1 MLAPAGPRPD
11 GGRHA
16 LAAGR
21 LDRRRHDRRGLL
33 STYLGYLFAGLGGGA
48 VVASLALGLVLTHRS
63 SGVVNFAHAAMG
75 MYVAFAFFEFRETGD
90 WVVPVIGLPARVHLL
105 ARPTLASALA
115 FAVIVAVA
123 LGLVV
128 YLLVFRPLRQ
138 APALARVVASLGLLL
153 YLQEIVRL
161 RFPVAGASVVT
172 RRPVLAD
179 EPVALFGTT
188 VTENRLILAAL
199 VVVVALVLGAVFRFT
214 RFGLATR
221 AAAGN
226 EKGAL
231 LLGISPDRLASV
243 CWAVAS
249 VLAGVAVILIE
260 PIAGLSATTTTLLVI
275 PALAAALLGGL
286 ESFAITTAA
295 GLAIGM
301 VQSLILGWS
310 VRPDTRWIPDWIPT
324 TGLQQLVPVLVI
336 LGVLLWRGDAL
347 PDRAAIT
354 GKRLPPSPEPRH
366 VTAWTVALV
375 GLVAVGLVTLDSGY
389 RHALIVSMV
398 FALLTLSVVVLTG
411 FSGQISLAQLAF
423 AGVAGFAAIKLT
435 EHHVP
440 FPIAL
445 VLASLL
451 ATAIGVL
458 VGWPATRVRGM
469 SLAIATLA
477 MAVAIEELVLA
488 SEPFSGGHAGASAP
502 RPFLFGIDVGVGATG
517 SGNFRAAF
525 GFVCLGVL
533 TLASLA
539 VVNLRRNRTGLRWL
553 AVRANERAAAAAG
566 IDVTRAKLGAFA
578 VSSFLAGLCGVLMAF
593 SVTTLSPT
601 SFLVIGS
608 LVAVALTYLAGVSSV
623 GGALVAGALAQAGI
637 YTAFMNDLTGGDANT
652 YVFAISGL
660 ALIVTAIT
668 APEGITGLVRS
679 AGARLRPS
687 RPAAPAAS
695 EAATA

>member
-1 MLAPAGPRPD
+1 M
-11 GGRHA
+11 
-16 LAAGR
+16 
-21 LDRRRHDRRGLL
+21 
-33 STYLGYLFAGLGGGA
+33 
-48 VVASLALGLVLTHRS
+48 LTHRS

-75 MYVAFAFFEFRETGD
+75 MYVAFAYFEFRETGD
-90 WVVPVIGLPARVHLL
+90 FVLPIIGLPDRVHLL
-105 ARPTLASALA
+105 ARPTLASALG
-115 FAVIVAVA
+115 FAAALAVV

-128 YLLVFRPLRQ
+128 YVLVFRPLRQ

-161 RFPVAGASVVT
+161 RFPVSGASVIT
-172 RRPVLAD
+172 RRPVLAE
-179 EPVALFGTT
+179 EPVALLGTT
-188 VTENRLILAAL
+188 VTENRLILAGL
-199 VVVVALVLGAVFRFT
+199 VVLIAAVLGAAFTYT

-249 VLAGVAVILIE
+249 VLAGMAVILIE

-295 GLAIGM
+295 GLGIGM

-310 VRPDTRWIPDWIPT
+310 VRPDTHWIPDWIPT
-324 TGLQQLVPVLVI
+324 TGIQQVVPVLVI
-336 LGVLLWRGDAL
+336 IGVLIWRGDAL
-347 PDRAAIT
+347 PDRSAVA
-354 GKRLPPSPEPRH
+354 GWRLPPSPQPRH

-375 GLVAVGLVTLDSGY
+375 GLASAGLLTFGSGY

-423 AGVAGFAAIKLT
+423 AGVAGFASIRLT

-451 ATAIGVL
+451 ATVIGVI
-458 VGWPATRVRGM
+458 VGYPATRVRGM

-488 SEPFSGGHAGASAP
+488 SPSFSHGHAGSSAP
-502 RPFLFGIDVGVGATG
+502 RPYLFGLDVGIGATG
-517 SGNFRAAF
+517 TGNFRATF

-539 VVNLRRNRTGLRWL
+539 VINLRRNRTGLRWL

-566 IDVTRAKLGAFA
+566 IDVTKAKLGAFA

-623 GGALVAGALAQAGI
+623 SGALVAGALAQAGI
-637 YTAFMNDLTGGDANT
+637 YTAFTNDITGGDANP
-652 YVFAISGL
+652 YVFALSGL
-660 ALIVTAIT
+660 ALIITAIT
-668 APEGITGLVRS
+668 APEGMTGVVRGMV
-679 AGARLRPS
+679 AGARERVGRPG
-687 RPAAPAAS
+687 PQPMA
-695 EAATA
+695 EAATP

>member
-1 MLAPAGPRPD
+1 
-11 GGRHA
+11 
-16 LAAGR
+16 
-21 LDRRRHDRRGLL
+21 
-33 STYLGYLFAGLGGGA
+33 
-48 VVASLALGLVLTHRS
+48 VLTHRS

-75 MYVAFAFFEFRETGD
+75 MYVAFAYFEFRETGD
-90 WVVPVIGLPARVHLL
+90 FVLPIIGLPDRVHLL
-105 ARPTLASALA
+105 ARPTLASALG
-115 FAVIVAVA
+115 FAAALAVV

-128 YLLVFRPLRQ
+128 YVLVFRPLRQ

-161 RFPVAGASVVT
+161 RFPVSGASVIT
-172 RRPVLAD
+172 RRPVLAE
-179 EPVALFGTT
+179 EPVALLGTT
-188 VTENRLILAAL
+188 VTENRLILAGL
-199 VVVVALVLGAVFRFT
+199 VVLIAAVLGAAFSYT

-249 VLAGVAVILIE
+249 VLAGMAVILIE

-295 GLAIGM
+295 GLGIGM

-310 VRPDTRWIPDWIPT
+310 VRPDTHWIPDWIPT
-324 TGLQQLVPVLVI
+324 TGIQQVVPVLVI
-336 LGVLLWRGDAL
+336 IGVLIWRGDAL
-347 PDRAAIT
+347 PDRSAVA
-354 GKRLPPSPEPRH
+354 GWRLPPSPQPRH

-375 GLVAVGLVTLDSGY
+375 GLASAGLLTFGSGY

-423 AGVAGFAAIKLT
+423 AGVAGFASIRLT

-451 ATAIGVL
+451 ATVIGVI
-458 VGWPATRVRGM
+458 VGYPATRVRGM

-488 SEPFSGGHAGASAP
+488 SPSFSHGHAGSSAP
-502 RPFLFGIDVGVGATG
+502 RPYLFGLDVGIGATG
-517 SGNFRAAF
+517 TGNFRATF

-539 VVNLRRNRTGLRWL
+539 VINLRRNRTGLRWL

-566 IDVTRAKLGAFA
+566 IDVTKAKLGAFA

-623 GGALVAGALAQAGI
+623 SGALVAGALAQAGI
-637 YTAFMNDLTGGDANT
+637 YTAFTNDITGGDANP
-652 YVFAISGL
+652 YVFALSGL
-660 ALIVTAIT
+660 ALIITAIT
-668 APEGITGLVRS
+668 APEGMTGVVRGMV
-679 AGARLRPS
+679 AGARERVGRPG
-687 RPAAPAAS
+687 PQPMA
-695 EAATA
+695 EAATP

>member
-1 MLAPAGPRPD
+1 M
-11 GGRHA
+11 
-16 LAAGR
+16 
-21 LDRRRHDRRGLL
+21 
-33 STYLGYLFAGLGGGA
+33 
-48 VVASLALGLVLTHRS
+48 VASLALGLVLTHRS

-75 MYVAFAFFEFRETGD
+75 MYVAFAFFEFRATGD
-90 WVVPVIGLPARVHLL
+90 WVLPVIGLPARVHLL

-115 FAVIVAVA
+115 FALIVSVL

-128 YLLVFRPLRQ
+128 YLLVFRPLRP

-153 YLQEIVRL
+153 YIQEIVRL

-172 RRPVLAD
+172 RRPVLPD
-179 EPVALFGTT
+179 EPVAVFGTT
-188 VTENRLILAAL
+188 VTENRLLLAGL
-199 VVVVALVLGAVFRFT
+199 VVGVALLLGAVFRFT

-221 AAAGN
+221 AGAGN

-249 VLAGVAVILIE
+249 VLAGFAVILIE

-336 LGVLLWRGDAL
+336 LGGLVWRGDAL

-354 GKRLPPSPEPRH
+354 GKRLPPSPAPRH

-375 GLVAVGLVTLDSGY
+375 GLASAGLLTLDSGY

-423 AGVAGFAAIKLT
+423 AGVAGFAAIRLA
-435 EHHVP
+435 EHRVP

-451 ATAIGVL
+451 AAVIGVL

-517 SGNFRAAF
+517 TGNFRAAF
-525 GFVCLGVL
+525 GFVCLVVL

-566 IDVTRAKLGAFA
+566 IDVTRAKLGAFGM
-578 VSSFLAGLCGVLMAF
+578 SSFLAGLCGALMAF

-637 YTAFMNDLTGGDANT
+637 STAFMNDLTGGDANT

-679 AGARLRPS
+679 AAGRRRRAPGA
-687 RPAAPAAS
+687 AAAAS
-695 EAATA
+695 EVAA

>member
-1 MLAPAGPRPD
+1 M
-11 GGRHA
+11 
-16 LAAGR
+16 
-21 LDRRRHDRRGLL
+21 
-33 STYLGYLFAGLGGGA
+33 
-48 VVASLALGLVLTHRS
+48 VASLALGLVLTHRS

-90 WVVPVIGLPARVHLL
+90 WVIPILGLPERVHLL
-105 ARPTLASALA
+105 ARPTLASALG
-115 FAVIVAVA
+115 FAAIVAVA

-128 YLLVFRPLRQ
+128 YVLVFRPLRQ

-172 RRPVLAD
+172 RRPVLTD

-188 VTENRLILAAL
+188 VTENRLILAGL
-199 VVVVALVLGAVFRFT
+199 VVLVSLLLGAVFRFT

-231 LLGISPDRLASV
+231 LLGIAPDRLASA

-249 VLAGVAVILIE
+249 VLAGFAVILIE

-295 GLAIGM
+295 GLGIGM

-324 TGLQQLVPVLVI
+324 TGLQQLVPVGVI
-336 LGVLLWRGDAL
+336 LGVLLVRGDAL
-347 PDRAAIT
+347 PDRAAIA
-354 GKRLPPSPEPRH
+354 GKRLPPSPTPRH
-366 VTAWTVALV
+366 VTAWTIVLV
-375 GLVAVGLVTLDSGY
+375 GLAGAGLVTLDSGY

-423 AGVAGFAAIKLT
+423 AGVAGFAAIRLT

-445 VLASLL
+445 VLAALL
-451 ATAIGVL
+451 AAVLGVL

-477 MAVAIEELVLA
+477 MAVAIEELVLG
-488 SEPFSGGHAGASAP
+488 SDPFSGGHAGASAP

-533 TLASLA
+533 ALASLA

-566 IDVTRAKLGAFA
+566 IDVTRSKLGAFA
-578 VSSFLAGLCGVLMAF
+578 VSSFLAGLCGALMAF
-593 SVTTLSPT
+593 SVSTLSPT

-623 GGALVAGALAQAGI
+623 GGALLAGALTQAGI
-637 YTAFMNDLTGGDANT
+637 VTAVSNHLSGGDANP
-652 YVFAISGL
+652 YVFAISGI
-660 ALIVTAIT
+660 ALILTAIA
-668 APEGITGLVRS
+668 APEGLTGLVRN
-679 AGARLRPS
+679 GLARVRRLPVRS
-687 RPAAPAAS
+687 TPAAPGPAEAVAS
-695 EAATA
+695 

>member
-1 MLAPAGPRPD
+1 
-11 GGRHA
+11 
-16 LAAGR
+16 
-21 LDRRRHDRRGLL
+21 
-33 STYLGYLFAGLGGGA
+33 
-48 VVASLALGLVLTHRS
+48 VLTHRS

-75 MYVAFAFFEFRETGD
+75 MYVAFAYFEFRENGD
-90 WVVPVIGLPARVHLL
+90 WVLPIIGLPDRIHLL
-105 ARPTLASALA
+105 ARPTQSSALA
-115 FAVIVAVA
+115 FAAILAVV

-128 YLLVFRPLRQ
+128 YGLVFRPLRQ

-161 RFPVAGASVVT
+161 RFPVSGASVVT

-179 EPVALFGTT
+179 EPVAIFGTT
-188 VTENRLILAAL
+188 VTENRLILTAL
-199 VVVVALVLGAVFRFT
+199 VIVVAVILAAVFRFT

-249 VLAGVAVILIE
+249 VLAGFAVILIE
-260 PIAGLSATTTTLLVI
+260 PIAGLSPTTTTLLVI

-310 VRPDTRWIPDWIPT
+310 VRPDTRWIPDWLPT
-324 TGLQQLVPVLVI
+324 TGLQQTVPVLI
-336 LGVLLWRGDAL
+336 IIGVLVWRGDAL
-347 PDRAAIT
+347 PDRAAIA
-354 GKRLPPSPEPRH
+354 GRRLPPSPEPRH

-375 GLVAVGLVTLDSGY
+375 GLASAGLITFGSGY

-423 AGVAGFAAIKLT
+423 AGVAGFASIRLT

-440 FPIAL
+440 FPVAL
-445 VLASLL
+445 VLAALL
-451 ATAIGVL
+451 ATGIGVL
-458 VGWPATRVRGM
+458 VGYPATRVRGM

-477 MAVAIEELVLA
+477 MAVAIEQLVLA
-488 SEPFSGGHAGASAP
+488 SPTFSHGQAGSSAP
-502 RPFLFGIDVGVGATG
+502 RPYLLGIDVGIGATG
-517 SGNFRAAF
+517 SGNFRPAF
-525 GFVCLGVL
+525 GFLCLGIL

-539 VVNLRRNRTGLRWL
+539 VINLRRNRTGLRWL

-637 YTAFMNDLTGGDANT
+637 YTAFMNDLSGGDANT

-668 APEGITGLVRS
+668 APEGITGLVRK
-679 AGARLRPS
+679 AAARATRRDRTPEPVAV
-687 RPAAPAAS
+687 PA
-695 EAATA
+695 

>member
-1 MLAPAGPRPD
+1 M
-11 GGRHA
+11 
-16 LAAGR
+16 
-21 LDRRRHDRRGLL
+21 
-33 STYLGYLFAGLGGGA
+33 
-48 VVASLALGLVLTHRS
+48 
-63 SGVVNFAHAAMG
+63 NFAHAAMG

-286 ESFAITTAA
+286 ESFAVTTAA

>member
-1 MLAPAGPRPD
+1 
-11 GGRHA
+11 
-16 LAAGR
+16 
-21 LDRRRHDRRGLL
+21 
-33 STYLGYLFAGLGGGA
+33 
-48 VVASLALGLVLTHRS
+48 VLTHRS

-75 MYVAFAFFEFRETGD
+75 MYVAFAFYEFRETGD
-90 WVVPVIGLPARVHLL
+90 LVLPIIGLPDRVHLL

-115 FAVIVAVA
+115 FAVALAVA

-138 APALARVVASLGLLL
+138 SPALARVVASLGLLL

-161 RFPVAGASVVT
+161 RFPISGASVVT
-172 RRPVLAD
+172 HRPVLAD

-188 VTENRLILAAL
+188 VTENRLILAGLVILVAAL
-199 VVVVALVLGAVFRFT
+199 LGAAFRST

-231 LLGISPDRLASV
+231 LLGIAPDRLASA

-260 PIAGLSATTTTLLVI
+260 PIAGLSATTTPLLVI

-286 ESFAITTAA
+286 ESFAITTAG

-310 VRPDTRWIPDWIPT
+310 VRPDTHWIPDWLPP
-324 TGLQQLVPVLVI
+324 TGLQQVVPVVVI
-336 LGVLLWRGDAL
+336 LAVLVVRGDAL
-347 PDRAAIT
+347 PDRAAVA
-354 GKRLPPSPEPRH
+354 GHRLPPSPEPRH

-375 GLVAVGLVTLDSGY
+375 GLASAGLLTFGAGY

-423 AGVAGFAAIKLT
+423 AGVAGFASIRLT

-445 VLASLL
+445 VLAALL
-451 ATAIGVL
+451 ATVIGVV
-458 VGWPATRVRGM
+458 VGYPATRVRGM

-477 MAVAIEELVLA
+477 MAVAIEELVLG
-488 SEPFSGGHAGASAP
+488 SEGFSGGHAGSSAP
-502 RPFLFGIDVGVGATG
+502 RPSFLGIDVGIGATG

-533 TLASLA
+533 ALASLA
-539 VVNLRRNRTGLRWL
+539 VTNLRRNRTGLRWL

-637 YTAFMNDLTGGDANT
+637 YTAVTNDLTGGDANP
-652 YVFAISGL
+652 YVFALSGL

-668 APEGITGLVRS
+668 APEGMTGVVRS
-679 AGARLRPS
+679 AATRLRRRAAGS
-687 RPAAPAAS
+687 PASSPVAEGVAP
-695 EAATA
+695 

>member
-1 MLAPAGPRPD
+1 
-11 GGRHA
+11 
-16 LAAGR
+16 
-21 LDRRRHDRRGLL
+21 LDRRRPDRHGLL

-90 WVVPVIGLPARVHLL
+90 LVLPILGLPGRVHLL
-105 ARPTLASALA
+105 ARPVLASALV
-115 FAVIVAVA
+115 FAIVLAIVV
-123 LGLVV
+123 GLVV

-153 YLQEIVRL
+153 YIQEIVRL
-161 RFPVAGASVVT
+161 RFPVSGASVVT
-172 RRPVLAD
+172 HRPVLGDA
-179 EPVALFGTT
+179 PVALFGTT
-188 VTENRLILAAL
+188 VTENRLILAGL
-199 VVVVALVLGAVFRFT
+199 VVLVAALLGAVFWFT

-243 CWAVAS
+243 CWAAAS

-260 PIAGLSATTTTLLVI
+260 PIAGLNPTTTTLLVI

-286 ESFAITTAA
+286 ESFAVTTAA

-310 VRPDTRWIPDWIPT
+310 VRPDTRWIPDWLPT
-324 TGLQQLVPVLVI
+324 TGLQQVVPVIVI
-336 LGVLLWRGDAL
+336 IGVLVWRGDAL
-347 PDRAAIT
+347 PDRAAVA
-354 GKRLPPSPEPRH
+354 GRRLPPSPEPRH
-366 VTAWTVALV
+366 VTAWTVALIGAATV
-375 GLVAVGLVTLDSGY
+375 GLLTFGSGY

-423 AGVAGFAAIKLT
+423 AGVAGFASIRLA

-445 VLASLL
+445 VAASLL
-451 ATAIGVL
+451 ATVIGVL
-458 VGWPATRVRGM
+458 VGYPATRVRGM

-488 SEPFSGGHAGASAP
+488 SPSFSHGHEGSSAP
-502 RPFLFGIDVGVGATG
+502 RPFLFGADVGIGATG

-533 TLASLA
+533 ALAALG
-539 VVNLRRNRTGLRWL
+539 VTNLRRNRTGLRWL

-578 VSSFLAGLCGVLMAF
+578 VSSFLAGLCGVLMAY

-652 YVFAISGL
+652 YVFAVSGL
-660 ALIVTAIT
+660 ALIMTAIT

-679 AGARLRPS
+679 AAARLGRGTPTPPPS
-687 RPAAPAAS
+687 STPPGS
-695 EAATA
+695 GEAVVA

>member
-1 MLAPAGPRPD
+1 
-11 GGRHA
+11 
-16 LAAGR
+16 
-21 LDRRRHDRRGLL
+21 
-33 STYLGYLFAGLGGGA
+33 
-48 VVASLALGLVLTHRS
+48 VLTHRS

-75 MYVAFAFFEFRETGD
+75 MYVAFAYFEFRENGD
-90 WVVPVIGLPARVHLL
+90 WVLPIIGLPDRIHLL
-105 ARPTLASALA
+105 ARPTLSSALA
-115 FAVIVAVA
+115 FATILAVV

-128 YLLVFRPLRQ
+128 YGLVFRPLRQ

-161 RFPVAGASVVT
+161 RFPVSGASVVT

-179 EPVALFGTT
+179 EPVAIFGTT
-188 VTENRLILAAL
+188 VTENRLILTAL
-199 VVVVALVLGAVFRFT
+199 VIVVAVILAAVFRFT

-249 VLAGVAVILIE
+249 VLAGFAVILIE
-260 PIAGLSATTTTLLVI
+260 PIAGLSPTTTTLLVI

-310 VRPDTRWIPDWIPT
+310 VRPDTRWIPDWLPT
-324 TGLQQLVPVLVI
+324 TGLQQTVPVLI
-336 LGVLLWRGDAL
+336 IIGVLVWRGDAL
-347 PDRAAIT
+347 PDRAAIA
-354 GKRLPPSPEPRH
+354 GRRLPPSPEPRH

-375 GLVAVGLVTLDSGY
+375 GLASAGLITFGSGY

-423 AGVAGFAAIKLT
+423 AGVAGFASIRLT

-440 FPIAL
+440 FPVAL
-445 VLASLL
+445 VLGALL
-451 ATAIGVL
+451 ATGIGVL
-458 VGWPATRVRGM
+458 VGYPATRVRGM

-477 MAVAIEELVLA
+477 MAVAIEQLVLA
-488 SEPFSGGHAGASAP
+488 SPTFSHGQAGSSAP
-502 RPFLFGIDVGVGATG
+502 RPYLLGIDVGIGATG
-517 SGNFRAAF
+517 SGNFRPAF
-525 GFVCLGVL
+525 GFLCLGIL

-539 VVNLRRNRTGLRWL
+539 VINLRRNRTGLRWL

-637 YTAFMNDLTGGDANT
+637 YTAFMNDLSGGDANT

-668 APEGITGLVRS
+668 APEGITGLVRK
-679 AGARLRPS
+679 AAARATRRDRTPEPLAV
-687 RPAAPAAS
+687 PA
-695 EAATA
+695 

>member
-1 MLAPAGPRPD
+1 M
-11 GGRHA
+11 
-16 LAAGR
+16 
-21 LDRRRHDRRGLL
+21 
-33 STYLGYLFAGLGGGA
+33 
-48 VVASLALGLVLTHRS
+48 LTHRS

-75 MYVAFAFFEFRETGD
+75 MYVAFAYFEFRETGD
-90 WVVPVIGLPARVHLL
+90 FVLPIIGLPDRVHLL
-105 ARPTLASALA
+105 ARPTLASALG
-115 FAVIVAVA
+115 FAAALAVV

-128 YLLVFRPLRQ
+128 YVLVFRPLRQ

-161 RFPVAGASVVT
+161 RFPVSGASVIT
-172 RRPVLAD
+172 RRPVLAE
-179 EPVALFGTT
+179 EPVALLGTT
-188 VTENRLILAAL
+188 VTENRLILAGL
-199 VVVVALVLGAVFRFT
+199 VVLIAAVLGAAFTYT

-243 CWAVAS
+243 CWAIAS
-249 VLAGVAVILIE
+249 VLAGMAVILIE

-295 GLAIGM
+295 GLGIGM

-310 VRPDTRWIPDWIPT
+310 VRPDTHWIPDWIPT
-324 TGLQQLVPVLVI
+324 TGIQQVVPVLVI
-336 LGVLLWRGDAL
+336 IGVLIWRGDAL
-347 PDRAAIT
+347 PDRSAVA
-354 GKRLPPSPEPRH
+354 GWRLPPSPQPRH

-375 GLVAVGLVTLDSGY
+375 GLASAGLLTFGSGY

-423 AGVAGFAAIKLT
+423 AGVAGFASIRLT

-451 ATAIGVL
+451 ATVIGVI
-458 VGWPATRVRGM
+458 VGYPATRVRGM

-488 SEPFSGGHAGASAP
+488 SPSFSHGHAGSSAP
-502 RPFLFGIDVGVGATG
+502 RPYLFGLDVGIGATG
-517 SGNFRAAF
+517 TGNFRATF

-539 VVNLRRNRTGLRWL
+539 VTNLRRNRTGLRWL

-623 GGALVAGALAQAGI
+623 SGALVAGTLAQAGI
-637 YTAFMNDLTGGDANT
+637 YTAFTNDITGGDANP
-652 YVFAISGL
+652 YVFALSGL
-660 ALIVTAIT
+660 ALIITAIT
-668 APEGITGLVRS
+668 APEGMTGVVRGMLV
-679 AGARLRPS
+679 GARERVRRPG
-687 RPAAPAAS
+687 PQPMT
-695 EAATA
+695 EAATP

>member
-1 MLAPAGPRPD
+1 
-11 GGRHA
+11 
-16 LAAGR
+16 
-21 LDRRRHDRRGLL
+21 
-33 STYLGYLFAGLGGGA
+33 
-48 VVASLALGLVLTHRS
+48 
-63 SGVVNFAHAAMG
+63 VNFAHAAMG

>member
-1 MLAPAGPRPD
+1 M
-11 GGRHA
+11 
-16 LAAGR
+16 
-21 LDRRRHDRRGLL
+21 
-33 STYLGYLFAGLGGGA
+33 
-48 VVASLALGLVLTHRS
+48 LTHRS

-90 WVVPVIGLPARVHLL
+90 WVIPILGLPERVHLL
-105 ARPTLASALA
+105 ARPTLASALG
-115 FAVIVAVA
+115 FAALVAVA
-123 LGLVV
+123 LGLLV

-172 RRPVLAD
+172 RRPVLGD

-188 VTENRLILAAL
+188 VTENRLILAGL
-199 VVVVALVLGAVFRFT
+199 VVVMALVLGAVFRFT

-249 VLAGVAVILIE
+249 VLAGFAVILIE

-295 GLAIGM
+295 GLGIGM

-336 LGVLLWRGDAL
+336 LGVLLVRGDAL
-347 PDRAAIT
+347 PDRAAIA
-354 GKRLPPSPEPRH
+354 GRRLPPSPTPRH
-366 VTAWTVALV
+366 VLPWTIALV
-375 GLVAVGLVTLDSGY
+375 GLVSVGLVTLDSGY

-423 AGVAGFAAIKLT
+423 AGVAGFAAIRLT

-440 FPIAL
+440 FPLAL

-477 MAVAIEELVLA
+477 IAVAIEELVLGSA
-488 SEPFSGGHAGASAP
+488 SFSGGHAGASAP
-502 RPFLFGIDVGVGATG
+502 RPFLFGVDVGVGATG
-517 SGNFRAAF
+517 TGNFRAAF

-539 VVNLRRNRTGLRWL
+539 VINLRRNRTGLRWL

-578 VSSFLAGLCGVLMAF
+578 VSSFLTGLCGVLMAF
-593 SVTTLSPT
+593 SVSTLSPT

-623 GGALVAGALAQAGI
+623 GGALVAAALTQAGI
-637 YTAFMNDLTGGDANT
+637 FTAAMNDLSGGDANP
-652 YVFAISGL
+652 YVFAISGI
-660 ALIVTAIT
+660 ALIVTAIA
-668 APEGITGLVRS
+668 APEGITGVVRS
-679 AGARLRPS
+679 AVARLRPS
-687 RPAAPAAS
+687 RPLAPGPAA
-695 EAATA
+695 EVAA

>member
-1 MLAPAGPRPD
+1 
-11 GGRHA
+11 
-16 LAAGR
+16 
-21 LDRRRHDRRGLL
+21 
-33 STYLGYLFAGLGGGA
+33 
-48 VVASLALGLVLTHRS
+48 VLTHRS

-90 WVVPVIGLPARVHLL
+90 LVLPFLGLPARVHLL
-105 ARPTLASALA
+105 ARPILAVALL
-115 FAVIVAVA
+115 FAVIVAVV

-153 YLQEIVRL
+153 YIQEIVRL
-161 RFPVAGASVVT
+161 RFPISGASVVT
-172 RRPVLAD
+172 RRPVLGD
-179 EPVALFGTT
+179 EPVALFGTS
-188 VTENRLILAAL
+188 VTENRLILAVL
-199 VVVVALVLGAVFRFT
+199 VVLVAALLGAAFRFT

-260 PIAGLSATTTTLLVI
+260 PISGLSATTTPLLVI

-286 ESFAITTAA
+286 ESFGITTAA

-310 VRPDTRWIPDWIPT
+310 VRPDTRWIPDWLPT
-324 TGLQQLVPVLVI
+324 TGLQQVVPVVIIIAVLV
-336 LGVLLWRGDAL
+336 VRGDAL
-347 PDRAAIT
+347 PDRAAVA

-375 GLVAVGLVTLDSGY
+375 GLASVGLVTFGSGY
-389 RHALIVSMV
+389 RHALIISMV

-423 AGVAGFAAIKLT
+423 AGVAGFASIRLT

-440 FPIAL
+440 FPVAL
-445 VLASLL
+445 VLAALL
-451 ATAIGVL
+451 ATVIGVI
-458 VGWPATRVRGM
+458 VGYPATRVRGM

-477 MAVAIEELVLA
+477 MAVAIEELVLG
-488 SEPFSGGHAGASAP
+488 SESFSGGHAGSSAP
-502 RPFLFGIDVGVGATG
+502 RPYLFGLDVGVGATG

-539 VVNLRRNRTGLRWL
+539 VINLRRNRTGLRWL

-601 SFLVIGS
+601 SFMVIGS

-623 GGALVAGALAQAGI
+623 SGALVAGALAQAGI
-637 YTAFMNDLTGGDANT
+637 YTAFMNRLSGGDANT

-668 APEGITGLVRS
+668 APEGITGLIRS
-679 AGARLRPS
+679 AGSRLAR
-687 RPAAPAAS
+687 RPAVEPVAV
-695 EAATA
+695 EAAA

>member
-1 MLAPAGPRPD
+1 M
-11 GGRHA
+11 
-16 LAAGR
+16 
-21 LDRRRHDRRGLL
+21 
-33 STYLGYLFAGLGGGA
+33 
-48 VVASLALGLVLTHRS
+48 LTHRS

-90 WVVPVIGLPARVHLL
+90 WVIPVLGLPERVHLL
-105 ARPTLASALA
+105 ARPTLASALG
-115 FAVIVAVA
+115 FAALVAVA
-123 LGLVV
+123 LGLLV

-172 RRPVLAD
+172 RRPVLTD

-188 VTENRLILAAL
+188 VTENRLILAGL
-199 VVVVALVLGAVFRFT
+199 VVLVALLLGAVFRFT

-249 VLAGVAVILIE
+249 VLAGFAVILIE
-260 PIAGLSATTTTLLVI
+260 PISGLSPTTTTLLVI

-295 GLAIGM
+295 GLGIGM

-336 LGVLLWRGDAL
+336 LGVLLVRGDAL
-347 PDRAAIT
+347 PDRAAIA
-354 GKRLPPSPEPRH
+354 GRRLPPSPTPRN
-366 VTAWTVALV
+366 VLPWTVVLA
-375 GLVAVGLVTLDSGY
+375 GLVSVGLVTLDSGY

-423 AGVAGFAAIKLT
+423 AGVAGFAAIRLT

-451 ATAIGVL
+451 ATVIGVL

-477 MAVAIEELVLA
+477 MAVAIEELVLG

-502 RPFLFGIDVGVGATG
+502 RPYVFGIDVGVGATG

-525 GFVCLGVL
+525 GFVCLAVL

-539 VVNLRRNRTGLRWL
+539 VINLRRNRTGLRWL

-593 SVTTLSPT
+593 SVSTLSPT

-623 GGALVAGALAQAGI
+623 GGALVAAALTQAGI
-637 YTAFMNDLTGGDANT
+637 FTATMNDLSGGDANP
-652 YVFAISGL
+652 YVFAISGI

-668 APEGITGLVRS
+668 APEGITGLVRNAWS
-679 AGARLRPS
+679 RVRSTGPSTGPVAGPS
-687 RPAAPAAS
+687 SPNRVQEVPA
-695 EAATA
+695 